1 MSKTVSSYFHAHE
14 AASYKLNISIY
25 PIMWVIHKPPMTWE
39 SPSTMTWGMHKMG
52 LFYPY
57 RLLGWG
63 IQFFAQPWEFNT
75 NQGRIYRGP
84 I

>member
-1 MSKTVSSYFHAHE
+1 
-14 AASYKLNISIY
+14 
-25 PIMWVIHKPPMTWE
+25 
-39 SPSTMTWGMHKMG
+39 MTWGMHKMG